1 LMKEMQKVFRRP
13 TDPKTMAL
21 YRVAAIN
28 PEFYKYF
35 L

>member
-1 LMKEMQKVFRRP
+1 MCFQGLGHQ
-13 TDPKTMAL
+13 TDLAIYDI

-35 L
+35 